1 MPDIHDTGQ
10 VLTISEYAAHVGAH
24 PRTIKTW
31 LANEELPGAA
41 KDPFTSEW
49 RIPRDT
55 IRQKKAPETN
65 GVATT
70 PAAPQFPWHA
80 GAEIIPFPQQ
90 PAEPAEPTRLEN
102 LDEEASFLRIE
113 EAAYYLGI
121 PQDRILENEE
131 AFEVMYIGR
140 KRRAEDER
148 GAPMVPKRVI
158 RRFEGL

>member
-1 MPDIHDTGQ
+1 MPDITENGQ
-10 VLTISEYAAHVGAH
+10 ALSVSEYAAHVGAH

-55 IRQKKAPETN
+55 IRQKKATETN

-70 PAAPQFPWHA
+70 TPAAQFPWHA

-90 PAEPAEPTRLEN
+90 LEPAEPTRLEN
-102 LDEEASFLRIE
+102 LDEESTFLRIE

-121 PQDRILENEE
+121 PQERILENEE
-131 AFEVMYIGR
+131 AFEVMYVGR

-158 RRFEGL
+158 RRLEGL